1 MKGAEAREIDFHSE
15 RNYTDIPLDIHC
27 SECNQIYVGIKRD
40 VPSQISFEWSM
51 FSFFQV
57 HLDHLECPCSGH
69 YILRFHTW
77 VQSQMVSRRPQE
89 IQFPVRTQVL
99 KQENECSI
107 RCLWFTMKRR
117 DSDRHTHTHT
127 PVSHWPRLIPRLCSL
142 PLPQPPFTDIL
153 SLSTHASLAHTPLP
167 LLLRGG
173 TAVSDQ
179 ARPLRSADRAL
190 IWRPMPRKRLI
201 KAGADEKEAGP
212 YHGEWKHLSSP
223 G

>member
-1 MKGAEAREIDFHSE
+1 MYLHKSPLNEACSLSFKCTWITWSALVR
-15 RNYTDIPLDIHC
+15 DIIYCVFIPG
-27 SECNQIYVGIKRD
+27 CNHR
-40 VPSQISFEWSM
+40 WS
-51 FSFFQV
+51 V
-57 HLDHLECPCSGH
+57 AD
-69 YILRFHTW
+69 LRKYNFL
-77 VQSQMVSRRPQE
+77 S
-89 IQFPVRTQVL
+89 VL
-99 KQENECSI
+99 KYSSRKMNAVLDVFDLQWKDETVI
-107 RCLWFTMKRR
+107 G
-117 DSDRHTHTHT
+117 THT
-127 PVSHWPRLIPRLCSL
+127 PVSHWSRLIPRLCSL